1 MRKIRVQRETRIL
14 PPQTVSL
21 NDQRSTWSSLVHR
34 WRRPILHAVAGAAVV
49 GSGALGVGRGPAP
62 TNDASSSSQL
72 AAQPHFESLIEP
84 AGQDNAA
91 TVQAAIAPLPM
102 PTPDVVEAPSS
113 TNAAAPSAP
122 DVPIADRTYVVE
134 AGDSVRTIAT
144 QFRVTNETIIWQND
158 LDDPDALQV
167 GQELHILPFSGLIHE
182 VRPGDT
188 VASVANGYDALVQ
201 DVIGANKLT
210 APYIIVVGQR
220 LAVPGGYRPLPHKVV
235 ATPLTERDTVDAPG
249 DSGQVAAAVTTPPRR
264 KLPVLGGTPQEQ
276 FIGSIA
282 EAAVQSADQ
291 TGVPAS
297 VTIAQ
302 AILESYWGSSRLA
315 REANN
320 YFGIKAQTRSGSA
333 GSVWFDVWEVIGGR
347 NVMQSQAFR
356 AYKTIAESFVDH
368 GLFFVDNGRYTAA
381 LAARSDPRQFA
392 REVNRAGYA
401 TDPSYASKL
410 IGLMDRYDLY
420 RYDDV

>member
-1 MRKIRVQRETRIL
+1 MAVVTVGGAAELQTREPTAITATSVDRL
-14 PPQTVSL
+14 G
-21 NDQRSTWSSLVHR
+21 
-34 WRRPILHAVAGAAVV
+34 AVAAEVDSVDASVAARPALLPLPEPTQVVLDAPVPNAAVP
-49 GSGALGVGRGPAP
+49 RTP
-62 TNDASSSSQL
+62 DAQL
-72 AAQPHFESLIEP
+72 A
-84 AGQDNAA
+84 
-91 TVQAAIAPLPM
+91 V
-102 PTPDVVEAPSS
+102 
-113 TNAAAPSAP
+113 
-122 DVPIADRTYVVE
+122 RTYVVE
-134 AGDSVRTIAT
+134 PGDSVRTIAS
-144 QFRVTNETIIWQND
+144 QFGVSNETVIWEND
-158 LDDPDALQV
+158 LSDPDFLQV

-188 VASVANGYDALVQ
+188 IASVANGYEALIR
-201 DVIGANKLT
+201 DVISANAL
-210 APYIIVVGQR
+210 ADPYIIVVGQK
-220 LAVPGGYRPLPHKVV
+220 LAVPGGYRPMPKKVV
-235 ATPLTERDTVDAPG
+235 VVTPSGGADTVQAPPG
-249 DSGQVAAAVTTPPRR
+249 PDDQVAAVATSAPRR

-276 FIGSIA
+276 FIASIA
-282 EAAVQSADQ
+282 EAAVESTYA

-333 GSVWFDVWEVIGGR
+333 GSVRFDVWEVIGGR

-356 AYKTIAESFVDH
+356 AYKTVAESFVDH
-368 GLFFVDNGRYTAA
+368 GVFFVENGRY
-381 LAARSDPRQFA
+381 ARAMAVKDDPRQFA